1 MNIMRFL
8 FSSKNEDESNKNIKL
23 EDKFKV
29 KEETNLSEE
38 IYPITYS
45 INYLKN
51 RTYDLIKEESSTTN
65 EIKKIEE
72 SFIGV
77 KNKAKEIN
85 ISVSSFNEHFNDIKV
100 VSDEFSNRM
109 NNILKCVEESQKKV
123 MNLKDSSKSVEESL
137 KLLKIHLNN
146 LKNHT

>member
-65 EIKKIEE
+65 EIKK
-72 SFIGV
+72 
-77 KNKAKEIN
+77 
-85 ISVSSFNEHFNDIKV
+85 
-100 VSDEFSNRM
+100 
-109 NNILKCVEESQKKV
+109 
-123 MNLKDSSKSVEESL
+123 
-137 KLLKIHLNN
+137 
-146 LKNHT
+146 